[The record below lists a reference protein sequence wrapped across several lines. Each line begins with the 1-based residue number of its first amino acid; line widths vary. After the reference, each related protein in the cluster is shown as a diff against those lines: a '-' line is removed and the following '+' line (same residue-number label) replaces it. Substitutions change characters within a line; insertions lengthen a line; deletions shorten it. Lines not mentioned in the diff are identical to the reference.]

1 MLSWWLQDVPG
12 DDEALDLVRALVELR
27 GFGVAEE
34 AIQTRQVDTG
44 AKPGAIARSAI
55 SVARDVHGRVCGH
68 GFGHGRGSGERPAKI
83 AEACGLPSEGAG
95 RLDGRRHVG
104 QGELRALGYPLAGLR
119 RGGDALVEGRARQ
132 ADGLRADADAP
143 AVESH
148 HRDLEAL
155 TLLPQPVG
163 GRHVAVAEEHLARR

>member
-55 SVARDVHGRVCGH
+55 SVARDLHGRVCGH
-68 GFGHGRGSGERPAKI
+68 EFGHGRGSGERPAKV
-83 AEACGLPSEGAG
+83 AEACGLPGERTG
-95 RLDGRRHVG
+95 RLDCRRHIG
-104 QGELRALGYPLAGLR
+104 QGDLRAVGYPLAGLFQ
-119 RGGDALVEGRARQ
+119 GGDAPVEGCARQ
-132 ADGLRADADAP
+132 ADGLRADANAP
-143 AVESH
+143 AVERH
-148 HRDLEAL
+148 HRDLEAF
-155 TLLPQPVG
+155 TL
-163 GRHVAVAEEHLARR
+163 